1 MTTGLVQVDAA
12 LLWDWVNHFDLV
24 NVVSSQLSGL
34 GGVLKAQVHYALL
47 DGMLVVS
54 RHLQPNLLQQLQHQT
69 GVEVTLVGV
78 TFDAWHCLLLRR
90 LAMKLHQPESGKSNK
105 ENDAT
110 L

>member
-1 MTTGLVQVDAA
+1 MATGLVQVDAA
-12 LLWDWVNHFDLV
+12 LLWNRVDHFDLV

-54 RHLQPNLLQQLQHQT
+54 RHLQPKQLQHHSI
-69 GVEVTLVGV
+69 VEVTLVGV

-90 LAMKLHQPESGKSNK
+90 VASN
-105 ENDAT
+105 
-110 L
+110 LFLP